1 MKLVPIFANETPP
14 SQRLYGVS
22 YVDGTVDAFTEF
34 FDRLYDV
41 EWVRKFCKYH
51 EDDIKKS
58 FPGGINQAVMAILEE
73 AGILEKL
80 MLKMEFNKHL
90 KLQQVFKP
98 LSNHEHYL
106 YELQLSKASAK
117 IRHWHKPVLRLYGIR
132 IDADSYVITGGAI
145 KLTHRMEDRQHT
157 KIELKKLER
166 VRNWLKAEGIFDG
179 DDLTQFT

>member
-41 EWVRKFCKYH
+41 EWVRKFCKY
-51 EDDIKKS
+51 
-58 FPGGINQAVMAILEE
+58 Q
-73 AGILEKL
+73 
-80 MLKMEFNKHL
+80 
-90 KLQQVFKP
+90 P